1 MEEQARKGDQVTGVP
16 GQPGTGRQAD
26 AAEQPRIQPQP
37 RQRLEPKPRAEDV
50 FRVDGE
56 FCAVERPPAD
66 VEFPVADLAEEHLA
80 VEKAVKMAVER
91 IAARAAERSVGR
103 TVERPFAE
111 PPEADAPEADNPE
124 ADNPEADALEADAS
138 EAGTRQAITAQA
150 GAPGAPGAPG
160 ARGAGTRDAVT
171 GTGKEIVRAERTT
184 HRIGEV
190 TVISIGHRPGRRV
203 DGWVRPPF
211 TEVRGFDGSGWA
223 PPVPQDH
230 RPFGWPPAVE
240 ADVAD
245 TDDLTLAR
253 SVVFAEEEEEE
264 QQPQHGWDTLA
275 PERRRS
281 DRKQQQLLPELTRSE
296 WVGESRTRRRVVI
309 RRSRAEAE
317 AFLDEDHG
325 SPSTIYRSRHAAE

>member
-37 RQRLEPKPRAEDV
+37 RQRLEPRPRAEDV

-56 FCAVERPPAD
+56 FCAVERPPGD

-111 PPEADAPEADNPE
+111 PPEADNPE
-124 ADNPEADALEADAS
+124 ANKPEADALELEADAP
-138 EAGTRQAITAQA
+138 EPRTRQARTAQ
-150 GAPGAPGAPG
+150 PG
-160 ARGAGTRDAVT
+160 ARGAGTRDAVPA
-171 GTGKEIVRAERTT
+171 TGKEIVRAERTT

-211 TEVRGFDGSGWA
+211 TEVRGFDGSGWV

-253 SVVFAEEEEEE
+253 SVVFAEEEE